1 MLNITELA
9 EELQEI
15 TAWQDTPQPLGTED
29 YIRIVKRA
37 VRNFFVDINH
47 ASEFSE
53 DNYIT
58 VEPETTEEENV
69 EESETSASDIFY
81 NREFFADEIVYI
93 LILCQ
98 IEFFQRVQTD
108 VNNAFGYTTNALT
121 VTNADKPYKNLAET
135 LNGLYNERRIKFNKM
150 VRYTLGE

>member
-1 MLNITELA
+1 MLNITEMA
-9 EELQEI
+9 NELREL
-15 TAWQDTPQPLGTED
+15 TAWQDTPQPLLAED
-29 YIRIVKRA
+29 YIRIVQRA
-37 VRNFFVDINH
+37 VRDFFVDINR
-47 ASEFSE
+47 ASEFSK
-53 DNYIT
+53 DKYIT
-58 VEPETTEEENV
+58 ETVDEN
-69 EESETSASDIFY
+69 EIIFY
-81 NREFFADEIVYI
+81 DREFLADEEVYI
-93 LILCQ
+93 LILCK

>member
-9 EELQEI
+9 NEIQEL
-15 TAWQDTPQPLGTED
+15 TAWQDTPQPLTAEA
-29 YIRIVKRA
+29 YINIVKRA
-37 VRNFFVDINH
+37 VRNFFVDINR
-47 ASEFSE
+47 ASEFSK

-58 VEPETTEEENV
+58 VEPEDPEGETTIYY
-69 EESETSASDIFY
+69 DRDFL
-81 NREFFADEIVYI
+81 ADEEVYI
-93 LILCQ
+93 LILCK

>member
-9 EELQEI
+9 EELQEL
-15 TAWQDTPQPLGTED
+15 TAWQDTPQPLGAED

-37 VRNFFVDINH
+37 VRDFFVDINRP
-47 ASEFSE
+47 AEFSE
-53 DNYIT
+53 DNYII
-58 VEPETTEEENV
+58 VEPDDTEDETDEKSSV
-69 EESETSASDIFY
+69 VYYDRDFLI
-81 NREFFADEIVYI
+81 DEIAYI
-93 LILCQ
+93 LILCR

>member
-1 MLNITELA
+1 MLNITEMA
-9 EELQEI
+9 NELQEI
-15 TAWQDTPQPLGTED
+15 TAWQDTPQPLSAED
-29 YIRIVKRA
+29 YIRIVQRA
-37 VRNFFVDINH
+37 VRDFFVDINR
-47 ASEFSE
+47 ASEFSK
-53 DNYIT
+53 DKYIT
-58 VEPETTEEENV
+58 ETVDEN
-69 EESETSASDIFY
+69 EIIFY
-81 NREFFADEIVYI
+81 DRDFLADEEVYI
-93 LILCQ
+93 LILCK

>member
-9 EELQEI
+9 EELQEL
-15 TAWQDTPQPLGTED
+15 TAWQDTPQPLEAED

-47 ASEFSE
+47 ASEYSE
-53 DNYIT
+53 DNYIIE
-58 VEPETTEEENV
+58 EPETN
-69 EESETSASDIFY
+69 IFY
-81 NREFFADEIVYI
+81 NREFYADEIVYI

-135 LNGLYNERRIKFNKM
+135 LNGLFNERRIKFNKM

>member
-9 EELQEI
+9 NELQEL
-15 TAWQDTPQPLGTED
+15 TAWQDTPTTLAAED
-29 YIRIVKRA
+29 YIRIVQRA
-37 VRNFFVDINH
+37 VRNFFVDINR
-47 ASEFSE
+47 ASEFSKDKYIVDDD
-53 DNYIT
+53 DN
-58 VEPETTEEENV
+58 
-69 EESETSASDIFY
+69 IFY
-81 NREFFADEIVYI
+81 DRDFMADEEVYI
-93 LILCQ
+93 LILCK

-121 VTNADKPYKNLAET
+121 VTNADKPYKNLSET

>member
-1 MLNITELA
+1 MLNITEMA
-9 EELQEI
+9 SELQEV
-15 TAWQDTPQPLGTED
+15 TAWQDTPQALLADD
-29 YIRIVKRA
+29 YIRIVQRA
-37 VRNFFVDINH
+37 VRNFFVDINR
-47 ASEFSE
+47 ASEFSK
-53 DNYIT
+53 DKYIT
-58 VEPETTEEENV
+58 EVIDEKEV
-69 EESETSASDIFY
+69 VFY
-81 NREFFADEIVYI
+81 DRDFLADEEVYI
-93 LILCQ
+93 LILCK

>member
-1 MLNITELA
+1 MLNITEMA
-9 EELQEI
+9 NELQEL
-15 TAWQDTPQPLGTED
+15 TAWQDTPQPLLAED

-37 VRNFFVDINH
+37 VRDFFVDINR
-47 ASEFSE
+47 
-53 DNYIT
+53 
-58 VEPETTEEENV
+58 
-69 EESETSASDIFY
+69 ASDFSKDKYIVIESDGSEEIFY
-81 NREFFADEIVYI
+81 DRDFLADEEVYI
-93 LILCQ
+93 LILCK

>member
-1 MLNITELA
+1 MLNITEMA
-9 EELQEI
+9 NELQEI
-15 TAWQDTPQPLGTED
+15 TAWQDTPQPLSAED

-37 VRNFFVDINH
+37 VRDFFVDINR
-47 ASEFSE
+47 ASEFSK
-53 DNYIT
+53 DKYIT
-58 VEPETTEEENV
+58 EMIDEKEV
-69 EESETSASDIFY
+69 IFY
-81 NREFFADEIVYI
+81 DRDFLADEEVYI
-93 LILCQ
+93 LILCK

-135 LNGLYNERRIKFNKM
+135 LNDLYNERRIKFNKM

>member
-1 MLNITELA
+1 MLNITEMA
-9 EELQEI
+9 NELQEI
-15 TAWQDTPQPLGTED
+15 TAWQDTPQPLSAED
-29 YIRIVKRA
+29 YIRIVQRA
-37 VRNFFVDINH
+37 VRDFFVDINR
-47 ASEFSE
+47 ASEFSK
-53 DNYIT
+53 DKYIT
-58 VEPETTEEENV
+58 ETVDEN
-69 EESETSASDIFY
+69 EIIFY
-81 NREFFADEIVYI
+81 DREFLADEEVYI
-93 LILCQ
+93 LILCK

>member
-9 EELQEI
+9 TELQEL
-15 TAWQDTPQPLGTED
+15 TAWQDTPQPLGSAD
-29 YIRIVKRA
+29 YVRIVKRA
-37 VRNFFVDINH
+37 VRNFFVDINRV
-47 ASEFSE
+47 SEFSK
-53 DNYIT
+53 DKYIT
-58 VEPETTEEENV
+58 ETIDEDEV
-69 EESETSASDIFY
+69 IFY
-81 NREFFADEIVYI
+81 DREFLADEEVYI
-93 LILCQ
+93 LILCK

>member
-1 MLNITELA
+1 MLNITEMA
-9 EELQEI
+9 NEIQEL
-15 TAWQDTPQPLGTED
+15 TAWQDTPQPLTAED
-29 YIRIVKRA
+29 YIKIVKRA
-37 VRNFFVDINH
+37 VRNFFVDINR
-47 ASEFSE
+47 ASEFSK

-58 VEPETTEEENV
+58 VESGNP
-69 EESETSASDIFY
+69 SELATIYYD
-81 NREFFADEIVYI
+81 REFLADEEVYI
-93 LILCQ
+93 LILCK

-121 VTNADKPYKNLAET
+121 VTNADKPYKNLSET

>member
-1 MLNITELA
+1 MLNVTALA
-9 EELQEI
+9 EELQEL
-15 TAWQDTPQPLGTED
+15 TAWQDTPQPLGAED

-37 VRNFFVDINH
+37 IRNFFVDINR

-58 VEPETTEEENV
+58 EEPETTEEP
-69 EESETSASDIFY
+69 EEETPTEPADIFY
-81 NREFFADEIVYI
+81 NRNFYADEIVYI

>member
-1 MLNITELA
+1 MLNITEMA
-9 EELQEI
+9 NELQEV
-15 TAWQDTPQPLGTED
+15 TAWQDTPQALLEDD
-29 YIRIVKRA
+29 YIRIVQRA
-37 VRNFFVDINH
+37 VRNFFVDINR
-47 ASEFSE
+47 ASEFSK
-53 DNYIT
+53 DKYIT
-58 VEPETTEEENV
+58 ETIDEKEV
-69 EESETSASDIFY
+69 VFY
-81 NREFFADEIVYI
+81 DRDFLADEEVYI
-93 LILCQ
+93 LILCK

>member
-1 MLNITELA
+1 MLNITEMA
-9 EELQEI
+9 NELNEL
-15 TAWQDTPQPLGTED
+15 TAWQETPLPLTAED
-29 YIRIVKRA
+29 YIKIVKRA
-37 VRNFFVDINH
+37 VRDFFVDINRP
-47 ASEFSE
+47 AEFSTDKYIVVGSG
-53 DNYIT
+53 DNEQ
-58 VEPETTEEENV
+58 V
-69 EESETSASDIFY
+69 FY
-81 NREFFADEIVYI
+81 DREFLIDEQVYI
-93 LILCQ
+93 LILCK

>member
-1 MLNITELA
+1 MLNITEMA
-9 EELQEI
+9 NELQEI
-15 TAWQDTPQPLGTED
+15 TAWQDTPQPLSAED

-37 VRNFFVDINH
+37 VRDFFVDINR
-47 ASEFSE
+47 ASEFSK
-53 DNYIT
+53 DKYIT
-58 VEPETTEEENV
+58 EMIDEKEV
-69 EESETSASDIFY
+69 IFY
-81 NREFFADEIVYI
+81 DRDFLADEEVYI
-93 LILCQ
+93 LILCK

-150 VRYTLGE
+150 VSYTLGE